1 MVFLTGLG
9 ASVLQVGDDFS
20 MKKIG
25 DMVIESDIEGLL
37 IQEVNV
43 GHIEV

>member
-1 MVFLTGLG
+1 MIF
-9 ASVLQVGDDFS
+9 QYHNF
-20 MKKIG
+20 G
-25 DMVIESDIEGLL
+25 DMVIESDIKGLL